1 MEPQKILIFGLG
13 FIILSG
19 ITLFVSFKLQ
29 STMASTRNKNI
40 TNLLAFSFLAIA
52 AVFIFRV
59 YSQEYIS
66 TLSNQ
71 DVDQTL
77 TISDL
82 LVANTRIWMET
93 THRWS
98 DFYFA
103 TLLIGTIRT
112 DNVLLLP
119 MGLHRT
125 IQRWRG
131 KELRNTC
138 RFRMRRNYL
147 RDGEL
152 IPIYGTLCPSKNESE
167 AWHINEY
174 LTTAVLLTL

>member
-66 TLSNQ
+66 TLSHQ

-82 LVANTRIWMET
+82 LVANTRI
-93 THRWS
+93 
-98 DFYFA
+98 
-103 TLLIGTIRT
+103 
-112 DNVLLLP
+112 
-119 MGLHRT
+119 
-125 IQRWRG
+125 
-131 KELRNTC
+131 
-138 RFRMRRNYL
+138 
-147 RDGEL
+147 
-152 IPIYGTLCPSKNESE
+152 
-167 AWHINEY
+167 
-174 LTTAVLLTL
+174 